1 MNHTKARLIALF
13 AALGSPL
20 LAQYGGFGGP
30 SILSR
35 GANGGGRTGS
45 NPIGF
50 SFFAGA
56 TGTYSTNLNSFSN
69 NPNSVSLDLRDTF
82 GANGMAGLQGYRTTP
97 RTSTSV
103 DLVVNY
109 MWTQSSAV
117 SRGLSESLAVTH
129 SRQISR
135 RVMWYLGAQ
144 AQSTNRGLSFANSR
158 YSPEPLPEL
167 TPQQDEIFDTRTYR
181 ANLGTGVTFQKS
193 SRLAFSAQV
202 GAFGNERKSKQLVD
216 SRGFMGQG
224 SVQYSLTRRQYVG
237 ASFSYGTFYFPGAYG
252 ETQFWTP
259 QGFYGVTLTRAWN
272 VNFFAGMYNAHTD
285 RLVSVRLD
293 PFIAQLTGQS
303 TALEIFRGD
312 NRGFSGG
319 FGLFGTYR
327 QWGMSITA
335 TRGVMP
341 GNGFYLTSEQT
352 SLNGNL
358 SHTLGRRASWSL
370 FARAAETKALTQQL
384 GKARFY
390 SLGTSVNYR
399 LNGYLN
405 FNSNVSVFR
414 TSAAGS
420 RIETDRFSASAGI
433 FFSPGELPLRI
444 F

>member
-1 MNHTKARLIALF
+1 M
-13 AALGSPL
+13 
-20 LAQYGGFGGP
+20 
-30 SILSR
+30 
-35 GANGGGRTGS
+35 NGGGRTGS

-50 SFFAGA
+50 RFFAGA
-56 TGTYSTNLNSFSN
+56 TGTYFTNLNSFSN
-69 NPNSVSLDLRDTF
+69 DPSSASLLYRDTF
-82 GANGMAGLQGYRTTP
+82 GANAVAGVQGYRTTP
-97 RTSTSV
+97 RTATSV
-103 DLVVNY
+103 DFVANY
-109 MWTQSSAV
+109 MWTGNRNV
-117 SRGLSESLAVTH
+117 SRGLSQALSVTH
-129 SRQISR
+129 SRQLTR

-144 AQSTNRGLSFANSR
+144 GQSTNRGLMFANPR
-158 YSPEPLPEL
+158 FSPEPLPEL
-167 TPQQDEIFDTRTYR
+167 SPQQDEIFDTRTYR

-193 SRLAFSAQV
+193 ARLSFSAQV

-252 ETQFWTP
+252 ESQFWSP
-259 QGFYGVTLTRAWN
+259 QGFYGVTLSRAWS
-272 VNFFAGMYNAHTD
+272 VNLFAGIYNVHTD
-285 RLVSVRLD
+285 RLVSVQLD

-303 TALEIFRGD
+303 TTLEIFRGD

-319 FGLFGTYR
+319 LGLSGNFR
-327 QWGMSITA
+327 QWGISIA
-335 TRGVMP
+335 AVRGVMP

-352 SLNGNL
+352 SLNASL

-370 FARAAETKALTQQL
+370 FARAAETRALTQTL

-399 LNGYLN
+399 LNNYLN

-414 TSAAGS
+414 TSAVGS
-420 RIETDRFSASAGI
+420 RIEMNRVAASVGI